1 MIIYN
6 EQRLYPF
13 AFSPQPCE
21 RKWQEK
27 RKLQMVKAD
36 QRWISMDIPFQCGS
50 QIMWGQRAGHSSL
63 ASTKPCKIFVI
74 PFTFQQLF
82 RISEGNLR
90 VWIKTYRG
98 VHCFSRSSTTSCPSM
113 VGGAFNYELSV
124 IHGASFNIH
133 FKYIKLY
140 LLPFRN
146 NLRERKEKEMQGR
159 QVDHISWVGDF
170 PAIVP

>member
-1 MIIYN
+1 MYA
-6 EQRLYPF
+6 LYIMNSDYTHLHSHPSHVKGSGRRKESCKWSRQTRDG
-13 AFSPQPCE
+13 SP
-21 RKWQEK
+21 
-27 RKLQMVKAD
+27 
-36 QRWISMDIPFQCGS
+36 WIFLFKYGS

-133 FKYIKLY
+133 FKYINFIY
-140 LLPFRN
+140 
-146 NLRERKEKEMQGR
+146 
-159 QVDHISWVGDF
+159 F
-170 PAIVP
+170 PSGII

>member
-1 MIIYN
+1 
-6 EQRLYPF
+6 
-13 AFSPQPCE
+13 
-21 RKWQEK
+21 
-27 RKLQMVKAD
+27 MVKAD
-36 QRWISMDIPFQCGS
+36 QRSISMDIPLQYDS

-90 VWIKTYRG
+90 MWIKTYRG
-98 VHCFSRSSTTSCPSM
+98 VHSFSRSSTTSCPSM
-113 VGGAFNYELSV
+113 VGGAFNYELRLYMV
-124 IHGASFNIH
+124 HLQHPFQIHQ
-133 FKYIKLY
+133 LY
-140 LLPFRN
+140 LLSFQN
-146 NLRERKEKEMQGR
+146 NSRERKEKEMQGR